1 MNVCLGLRVEPVME
15 WEVKVN
21 RAMEIEFPECNLGSE
36 VERQSF

>member
-1 MNVCLGLRVEPVME
+1 ME

-21 RAMEIEFPECNLGSE
+21 RALEIEFPECNLGSE